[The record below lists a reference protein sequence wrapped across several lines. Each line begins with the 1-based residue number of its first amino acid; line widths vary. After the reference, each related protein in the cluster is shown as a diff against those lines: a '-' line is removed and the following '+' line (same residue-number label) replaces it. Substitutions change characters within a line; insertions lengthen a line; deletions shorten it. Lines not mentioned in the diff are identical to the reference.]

1 MKAGLR
7 GAGAAPKA
15 EGKVG
20 GFRELDHGTFEYF
33 GWVGWARMKDRGPS
47 RCAGP
52 KTKRG
57 GGGAREGALPGPEE
71 RRWRTSRAAAKDE
84 GRKRANWEWGEAPC
98 GVLRE
103 PCGVL

>member
-15 EGKVG
+15 EDKVG

-33 GWVGWARMKDRGPS
+33 GWVGWARMKEEGQADVPGP
-47 RCAGP
+47 RQ
-52 KTKRG
+52 RG
-57 GGGAREGALPGPEE
+57 GEGGGRGHSPAQRNGAGAR
-71 RRWRTSRAAAKDE
+71 TRAAAKDE